1 MALEYIKE
9 ELETPVKYHCDVAVC
24 GGGTAGIIAALA
36 AARNGA
42 NTILIERNGYVGGT
56 LVNGAGPLHSFFNLY
71 QAYANAEKKQ
81 VVKGIPQEVIERLM
95 EEEGSLGHID
105 QEQGG
110 DYDSAITLMD
120 WEIFKDVIL
129 TMLEEAG
136 VEILLHTDIAGVLK
150 EDDRVT
156 GVILQGKSG
165 REALA
170 AHAFIDTTGDGDV
183 AFMAG
188 AGYVKRHDTTSVGMP
203 FGMADVDMMRLVDWL
218 KEKGLIYQLIE
229 GDKGGGEDR
238 IIRLGFHLKEVPEFT
253 EFMEKNGMWGP
264 LGFSYRRNNFTY
276 INSANL
282 KSVDATDTRALSKAE
297 ITLRHQIMTLAKML
311 KKYIPGFENSYV
323 NWTPNS
329 AGVRLTRII
338 DCEYD
343 LSVEEITQ
351 GKCFEDQVFL
361 YGFHDCAPRITIR
374 DGGYYGFPF
383 RAMVPKKIEGILV
396 AGRCVTSTWEAH
408 MSTRNTVSCM
418 AQGQAAGTAA
428 AISVRDNIL
437 PRNVEISR
445 LQKTLREQGVV
456 LD

>member
-1 MALEYIKE
+1 MEYIRE
-9 ELETPVKYHCDVAVC
+9 TLETPVKYYCDVVVC
-24 GGGTAGIIAALA
+24 GGGTAGITAALA
-36 AARNGA
+36 ASRNGA
-42 NTILIERNGYVGGT
+42 RTILIEKNGYAGGT

-71 QAYANAEKKQ
+71 QAYADAERKQ
-81 VVKGIPQEVIERLM
+81 VVKGIPQELIERLIS
-95 EEEGSLGHID
+95 EGGSLGHID

-136 VEILLHTDIAGVLK
+136 VEILLNTDVAGALK
-150 EDDRVT
+150 EGDRIT
-156 GVILQGKSG
+156 GVILQSKSG
-165 REALA
+165 REALL
-170 AHAFIDTTGDGDV
+170 AHTVIDTTGDGDV
-183 AFMAG
+183 ACLAG

-203 FGMADVDMMRLVDWL
+203 FGMADVDMMKLAAWL

-229 GDKGGGEDR
+229 GDKGGGEDK

-282 KSVDATDTRALSKAE
+282 RNVDATDTRALSDAG
-297 ITLRHQIMTLAKML
+297 IALRHQVMTLAKML
-311 KKYIPGFENSYV
+311 KQYIPGFENAYV
-323 NWTPNS
+323 NWTPGNV
-329 AGVRLTRII
+329 GVRLTRII
-338 DCEYD
+338 ECEYD
-343 LSVEEITQ
+343 LSVEEITE
-351 GKCFEDQVFL
+351 GKRFEDEVFL
-361 YGFHDCAPRITIR
+361 YGFHDCAPRLTIK
-374 DGGYYGFPF
+374 DGGYYGFPY
-383 RAMVPKKIEGILV
+383 RAMVPKKVEGLLV

-428 AISVRDNIL
+428 AISAGKNIL
-437 PRNVEISR
+437 PRNVDIRE
-445 LQKTLREQGVV
+445 LQQTLREQGVV
-456 LD
+456 LE